1 MNKSTLFSSALKKLS
16 IPIGINVCCAACH
29 TALAAPLWLSP
40 LCGAIPFGMLT
51 SRMIKRNDTDS
62 KDSDVSL
69 ALKRMYAAGV
79 WCSWATI
86 VGGGLSYIVGMG
98 LSPFCSLVT
107 WAPLIAM
114 ESRSS
119 RDAYYG
125 TFGFPIMR
133 ILFDW
138 PLTFIGYTLRE
149 AFGLRLFSPFATKF
163 DGTIVQGSMPF
174 PSDVKTLVEEYDVV
188 AVVNMCDEYGGPTK
202 EYEKYGVE
210 QLWLRTVDTT
220 VPLPSDLR
228 RGAEFIRKV
237 KTNNKSGRIF
247 VHCKGGIGRASTMS
261 LAHYIL
267 NEGVV
272 GKKEVGEKVMWMKGM
287 RKVVFDGVGD
297 YWAIQKLCEEE
308 KGK

>member
-1 MNKSTLFSSALKKLS
+1 
-16 IPIGINVCCAACH
+16 
-29 TALAAPLWLSP
+29 
-40 LCGAIPFGMLT
+40 
-51 SRMIKRNDTDS
+51 
-62 KDSDVSL
+62 
-69 ALKRMYAAGV
+69 MYAAGV

-149 AFGLRLFSPFATKF
+149 TFGLRLFSPFATKF

-202 EYEKYGVE
+202 EVRAMSEASKSKERINPSPFACGSMRSMGLSNSGFARSTRQCLYPPTSVVALNSYAK
-210 QLWLRTVDTT
+210 LKRTTN
-220 VPLPSDLR
+220 LE
-228 RGAEFIRKV
+228 EFSFIV
-237 KTNNKSGRIF
+237 
-247 VHCKGGIGRASTMS
+247 
-261 LAHYIL
+261 
-267 NEGVV
+267 
-272 GKKEVGEKVMWMKGM
+272 
-287 RKVVFDGVGD
+287 KVVLVVRRQCR
-297 YWAIQKLCEEE
+297 WLIIS
-308 KGK
+308 